1 MKIIKKIIPIITL
14 IVAIVALSLSIV
26 AIQQNNQYEILGA
39 YDVGLA
45 EFLEDEI
52 ISMYH
57 GCTDPT
63 LRKEFFDENIL
74 QEFRD
79 ALRHAAFQEVKVN
92 LDVKSNA
99 PPGTGEYTYLRFSTS
114 EKQYGFSVRKNV
126 IVLSIDKE
134 QPHKYKSNASS
145 IVFNIIYKVHMSI
158 INEEK
163 GKSRSFERLFKYA
176 STDNVL
182 LFSCH

>member
-14 IVAIVALSLSIV
+14 IVSIAALSLSIV
-26 AIQQNNQYEILGA
+26 AIEQNKQYEILGA

-45 EFLEDEI
+45 EFLDDEI

-57 GCTDPT
+57 GCTNPT

-79 ALRHAAFQEVKVN
+79 ALRQATFQEVEVN

-99 PPGTGEYTYLRFSTS
+99 PGTGYFSYLRFTTS
-114 EKQYGFSVRKNV
+114 ENYYSFFVEQNV
-126 IVLSIDKE
+126 IELKINGVESNT
-134 QPHKYKSNASS
+134 YKSN
-145 IVFNIIYKVHMSI
+145 VCYLVRKIINKVQMSI
-158 INEEK
+158 INEE
-163 GKSRSFERLFKYA
+163 
-176 STDNVL
+176 
-182 LFSCH
+182 

>member
-14 IVAIVALSLSIV
+14 IVSIVALSLSIV
-26 AIQQNNQYEILGA
+26 AIQQNKQYEILDA

-45 EFLEDEI
+45 NFLEGEV

-57 GCTDPT
+57 DSTNPT

-79 ALRHAAFQEVKVN
+79 VLRQATFQEVEVN

-99 PPGTGEYTYLRFSTS
+99 PPGTGEYPYLRFTTS
-114 EKQYGFSVRKNV
+114 KRYYGFYVQGKV
-126 IVLSIDKE
+126 IVLIIEGEK
-134 QPHKYKSNASS
+134 PHTYKSNACYL
-145 IVFNIIYKVHMSI
+145 VRDIIYKVHMSI

-163 GKSRSFERLFKYA
+163 GKSRSNERLF
-176 STDNVL
+176 
-182 LFSCH
+182 